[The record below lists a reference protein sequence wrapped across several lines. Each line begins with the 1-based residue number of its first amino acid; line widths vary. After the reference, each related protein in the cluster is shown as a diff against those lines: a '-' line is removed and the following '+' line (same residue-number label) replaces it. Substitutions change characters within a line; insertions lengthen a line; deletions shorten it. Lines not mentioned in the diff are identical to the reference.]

1 MKSYNKK
8 YVLVTGA
15 SRGIGK
21 STALLFA
28 GNGWHV
34 FLNCRNSLA
43 ELEKVKEEIEKMTL
57 SASGTMSVSEGASCT
72 IVAGDVGNPNDVR
85 SMFETIYAICPRL
98 DVLVNNA
105 GTAHI
110 GLLSDMND
118 EEWNR
123 IISTN
128 LSSVFYCCRE
138 AIGPMVSQKQ
148 GRIINVSSM
157 WGVSGASCEA
167 AYSASKSGV
176 NGLTRAL
183 AKELA
188 PSNIQVNA
196 IACGVIDT
204 VMNGQ
209 LDEEE
214 RRALEYDIPMGR
226 FGTPDEAARLI
237 YDLANAPTY
246 LTGQVIGIDGGYL

>member
-1 MKSYNKK
+1 MKKS
-8 YVLVTGA
+8 VLITGA
-15 SRGIGK
+15 SRGIGR

-28 GNGWHV
+28 AKGWHV
-34 FLNCRNSLA
+34 FLNCKSSLR
-43 ELEKVKEEIEKMTL
+43 ELEDVKSEIETIG
-57 SASGTMSVSEGASCT
+57 SHRSPSGSCT
-72 IVAGDVGNPNDVR
+72 ITAGDVGNPDDVR
-85 SMFETIYAICPRL
+85 AIFQEVYKSCPRL

-110 GLLSDMND
+110 GLLSDMSD
-118 EEWNR
+118 EEWSR
-123 IISTN
+123 IINTN

-138 AIGPMVSQKQ
+138 AVPPMVSAKQ

-157 WGVSGASCEA
+157 WGISGASCEA

-204 VMNGQ
+204 VMNAQ
-209 LDEEE
+209 LDAEE
-214 RRALEYDIPMGR
+214 RKALEYDVPMGR
-226 FGTPDEAARLI
+226 FGTPDEVAGLI
-237 YDLANAPTY
+237 WELANAPSY
-246 LTGQVIGIDGGYL
+246 MTGQIIGIDGGYL